1 MTSEEAA
8 RLRERV
14 LQDKFGDK
22 ERDPLAANLF
32 SILNAYKS
40 YEDALEG
47 GQVTEEVAA
56 DHFGVTEDKRLINLT
71 PENALLS
78 GRFAPKAILKHMDIT
93 REKLAQVLRGTE
105 VSAEAAK

>member
-1 MTSEEAA
+1 MTGEEAA
-8 RLRERV
+8 RLRQRV
-14 LQDKFGDK
+14 LEDRFG
-22 ERDPLAANLF
+22 ERDRNLLAANLF
-32 SILNAYKS
+32 SILNAYNS

-47 GQVTEEVAA
+47 GMVTEEVAA
-56 DHFGVTEDKRLINLT
+56 DHFGVPDDQRLTSLT

-78 GRFAPKAILKHMDIT
+78 GRFKPAAILKHMGIT